1 MKKAIQILLICLMI
15 AGIIVIATLGFKVGL
30 KYSENTQINIAIE
43 KEYNIK
49 DIKAIAAEV
58 LENNKI
64 TIQVVELYKDM
75 VQITVKEASQEQI
88 EELNTKINEKYEI
101 ENTMEDI
108 IVSYNANTKLRDL
121 AKPYIAPIAISAVL
135 VIAYETVR
143 FHKLGMWKIL
153 YKLAM
158 SIIAP
163 QAVLFS
169 IYAVARLPINRL
181 TAIISLGVYIASI
194 CYGITKLLNKNNDN
208 KEVINS
214 EEE

>member
-1 MKKAIQILLICLMI
+1 MKKVIQILLICLMI

-43 KEYNIK
+43 KDYNIK

-58 LENNKI
+58 FGNNKT
-64 TIQVVELYKDM
+64 TIQVVELYEDM

-88 EELNTKINEKYEI
+88 EEFNNKINEKYEI

-135 VIAYETVR
+135 VVAYEVVR

-169 IYAVARLPINRL
+169 IYAVLRLPINRL
-181 TAIISLGVYIASI
+181 TAIISLGIYIASI
-194 CYGITKLLNKNNDN
+194 CYGITTLLNKNNEN
-208 KEVINS
+208 KASINS
-214 EEE
+214 EE

>member
-1 MKKAIQILLICLMI
+1 MKKVIQILLICLMI

-43 KEYNIK
+43 KDYNIK
-49 DIKAIAAEV
+49 DIKAIAADV
-58 LENNKI
+58 FGNNKI
-64 TIQVVELYKDM
+64 TIQVVELYEDM
-75 VQITVKEASQEQI
+75 IQITVKEASQEQI
-88 EELNTKINEKYEI
+88 EEFNNKINEKYEI
-101 ENTMEDI
+101 ENAMEDI

-135 VIAYETVR
+135 VVAYEAVR

-169 IYAVARLPINRL
+169 VYAVLRLPINRL
-181 TAIISLGVYIASI
+181 TAIISLGIYIASI
-194 CYGITKLLNKNNDN
+194 CYGITTLLNKNNEN
-208 KEVINS
+208 KASINS
-214 EEE
+214 EE